1 MIQNI
6 LLVDDDPMS
15 LLLTQEALR
24 NNGFSKDIAIAMNGL
39 LALNQ
44 IASSIQD
51 MPDTENKKPDIIFLD
66 LEMPLMSGWDFLE
79 YYTKVYQ
86 DQMPRTQIILLTGSK
101 EKSIYEKAKSFSAV
115 SGILNKPLMY
125 NDNAAIRS
133 TDAAS
138 LQIN

>member
-15 LLLTQEALR
+15 LFLTQEALR

>member
-101 EKSIYEKAKSFSAV
+101 EKSIYEKDKSFSAV
-115 SGILNKPLMY
+115 SVILNKPLMY